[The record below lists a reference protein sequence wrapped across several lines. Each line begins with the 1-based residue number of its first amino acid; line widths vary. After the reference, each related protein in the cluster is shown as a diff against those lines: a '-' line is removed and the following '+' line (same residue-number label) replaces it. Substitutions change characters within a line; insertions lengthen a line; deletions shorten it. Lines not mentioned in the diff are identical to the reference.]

1 MSPTTAR
8 QPRSATRSSRRA
20 SVRASVRAFGV
31 DWRPLAVPAFRR
43 MWAASVIC
51 AVGGSFSVVA
61 VPTQLFTVTG
71 SSSAVGTAA
80 GLSFATLVVAAVW
93 SGARADVKDRRTI
106 LLAAHLG
113 LALTYTALWLQAVL
127 GGRSVPVL
135 LVAVAFQGLTYGT
148 VLTTTGATVPR
159 LVPAELLPAAN
170 SLSSLVRYGGSV
182 LGPMLAGVLVP
193 VVGLGTLYLFDAVA
207 LLAVVWAV
215 AMLPPLPPPPA
226 TGTQDTANAAG
237 TGGNGGNGGNGGRPS
252 EGSVA
257 GKGAPAG
264 AEHAANAAN
273 AAGRMLAGF
282 RYLAAD
288 RLLVAV
294 LAVDLA
300 AMVFGMPSALFPEL
314 ARDVFGG
321 AAGGG
326 PETGLLYA
334 AYPAGVV
341 VAGLLSGTFTRARR
355 HGALVAGAAVVW
367 GLAVVLVGLAAELW
381 IAVSALALG
390 GAVNCVLSAFRTT
403 ITQART
409 DDAVRG
415 RVQGALTIVLNGGPQ
430 IANLLHGFASAR
442 VHDLAG
448 GHLHDPTSAHLDDLT
463 TTHLHDPTS
472 AHLHDLTSVHLHDL
486 TSVHLHDAAAG
497 VLDGPR
503 LVICAGG
510 LLTVITAAAIAWA
523 VPELRRYSASAP
535 ATAPAPAPEPEPGGP
550 ARRATPEKS
559 PERGVGHPER
569 RTDASPAAG
578 AGPGI
583 STRPK

>member
-1 MSPTTAR
+1 MSATTVR
-8 QPRSATRSSRRA
+8 QPRSAARSPGP
-20 SVRASVRAFGV
+20 ASVRAFTV
-31 DWRPLAVPAFRR
+31 DWRPLAIPAFRR

-71 SSSAVGTAA
+71 SSGAVGAAA
-80 GLSFATLVVAAVW
+80 GVSFAALIAAAVW
-93 SGARADVKDRRTI
+93 SGARADVMDRRTM
-106 LLAAHLG
+106 LLAADLG
-113 LALTYTALWLQAVL
+113 LALTYAALWLQAVL

-148 VLTTTGATVPR
+148 VLTTTGSTVPR

-215 AMLPPLPPPPA
+215 AMLPPLPPLPPPA
-226 TGTQDTANAAG
+226 AGTQDAANAAATSSGAGGISNAAG
-237 TGGNGGNGGNGGRPS
+237 TAGAGGTEGARGGGR
-252 EGSVA
+252 GSSAA
-257 GKGAPAG
+257 GWGSS
-264 AEHAANAAN
+264 

-321 AAGGG
+321 TAGGG

-355 HGALVAGAAVVW
+355 HGALVAGAAVAW
-367 GLAVVLVGLAAELW
+367 GIAVVLVGLASELW
-381 IAVSALALG
+381 IALAALALG

-403 ITQART
+403 ITQAHT
-409 DDAVRG
+409 DDALRG
-415 RVQGALTIVLNGGPQ
+415 RVQGALTVVLVGGPQ
-430 IANLLHGFASAR
+430 IANLLHASA
-442 VHDLAG
+442 
-448 GHLHDPTSAHLDDLT
+448 
-463 TTHLHDPTS
+463 S
-472 AHLHDLTSVHLHDL
+472 AHLHDLTGAHLHDLTGAHLHDL
-486 TSVHLHDAAAG
+486 TSAHLHDAAAAG
-497 VLDGPR
+497 VLYGPR

-510 LLTVITAAAIAWA
+510 LLTVVTVAAITWA
-523 VPELRRYSASAP
+523 IPDLRRYIAPAP
-535 ATAPAPAPEPEPGGP
+535 ATAPAPEPEPGP
-550 ARRATPEKS
+550 EPESEPVVART
-559 PERGVGHPER
+559 
-569 RTDASPAAG
+569 SPAPSGERVSSAPASRARAG
-578 AGPGI
+578 L
-583 STRPK
+583 R

>member
-1 MSPTTAR
+1 MSATTVR
-8 QPRSATRSSRRA
+8 QPRSAIRSPGPT
-20 SVRASVRAFGV
+20 SVRAFTV
-31 DWRPLAVPAFRR
+31 DWRPLAIPAFRR
-43 MWAASVIC
+43 MWTASVIC

-71 SSSAVGTAA
+71 SSGAVGAAA
-80 GLSFATLVVAAVW
+80 GVSFAALIAAAVW
-93 SGARADVKDRRTI
+93 SGARADVMDRRTM
-106 LLAAHLG
+106 LLAADLG
-113 LALTYTALWLQAVL
+113 LALTYAALWLQAVL

-148 VLTTTGATVPR
+148 VLTTTGSTVPR

-215 AMLPPLPPPPA
+215 AMLPPLPPLPPPPA
-226 TGTQDTANAAG
+226 AGTQDAAATPSGAEGMTNAAG
-237 TGGNGGNGGNGGRPS
+237 TAGAGGMAGVRGGGR
-252 EGSVA
+252 GSS
-257 GKGAPAG
+257 
-264 AEHAANAAN
+264 

-321 AAGGG
+321 TAGGG

-355 HGALVAGAAVVW
+355 HGALVAGAAVAW
-367 GLAVVLVGLAAELW
+367 GIAVVLVGLAAELW
-381 IAVSALALG
+381 IALAALALG

-403 ITQART
+403 ITQAHT

-415 RVQGALTIVLNGGPQ
+415 RVQGALTVVLVGGPQ
-430 IANLLHGFASAR
+430 IANLLHASA
-442 VHDLAG
+442 
-448 GHLHDPTSAHLDDLT
+448 
-463 TTHLHDPTS
+463 S
-472 AHLHDLTSVHLHDL
+472 AHLHDLTGA
-486 TSVHLHDAAAG
+486 HLHDAAAG
-497 VLDGPR
+497 GVLYGPR

-510 LLTVITAAAIAWA
+510 LLTVVTVAAITWA
-523 VPELRRYSASAP
+523 IPDLRRYIAP
-535 ATAPAPAPEPEPGGP
+535 APAPAPAPEPEPGP
-550 ARRATPEKS
+550 EPEPEPEPVVART
-559 PERGVGHPER
+559 
-569 RTDASPAAG
+569 SPAPSGDRVSSAPASRARAG
-578 AGPGI
+578 L
-583 STRPK
+583 R